1 MIIPVGNSNN
11 WLAKLWM
18 INYSIEKK
26 PEMRTRA
33 FLIIV
38 IIALIIPN
46 VLTSQTYEG
55 KYKEA
60 NYTESEVPEYVLP
73 DILTSFDN
81 IPIENIGDWK
91 KKRRPEIIDFFA
103 NNIYGIVPNPSYP
116 IKKSFEV
123 ISEDS
128 NYIEGLC
135 TRKEIKITITN
146 ELGEVSMPL
155 VQFIPNQFKK
165 PVPAIF
171 IFNGD
176 DIRKNRLELD
186 GPQKYG
192 MTKNGIPLIQLM
204 EKGIALITID
214 GNAMVSKKGFV
225 GGKINGGIIDLFFK
239 PGQKFTKENEW
250 GLIAVWAHAMTV
262 GMDYIVTNQN
272 INSDQVAVL
281 GTSVNG
287 KVALWAAANDQRIGM
302 VLLATTG
309 HGGDSI
315 WRRQFGE
322 TLENMCN
329 HLPSWICRNA
339 NLYANDVNSLP
350 VDQHTLLATIA
361 PRPLYV
367 ATAETD
373 LWADHKGQ
381 WISAYHAAEAYEL
394 YDKKVAF
401 TSPNQPP
408 LDQPIVESSIGFH
421 LRSGYHGLSYYDWAR
436 YMEFMEYHFMKED

>member
-1 MIIPVGNSNN
+1 V
-11 WLAKLWM
+11 
-18 INYSIEKK
+18 
-26 PEMRTRA
+26 
-33 FLIIV
+33 
-38 IIALIIPN
+38 
-46 VLTSQTYEG
+46 
-55 KYKEA
+55 
-60 NYTESEVPEYVLP
+60 ESEVPEYVLP
-73 DILTSFDN
+73 NILISFDN
-81 IPIENIGDWK
+81 IQIENIDDWE

-116 IKKSFEV
+116 IEKSFEV

-128 NYIEGLC
+128 NHIEGLC
-135 TRKEIKITITN
+135 TKREIKITVKN
-146 ELGEVSMPL
+146 KLGEVSMPL
-155 VQFIPNQFKK
+155 VLFIPNQIKK

-171 IFNGD
+171 LFNGD
-176 DIRKNRLELD
+176 DIRRNRLELD

-214 GNAMVSKKGFV
+214 GNAMVKKNGFE
-225 GGKINGGIIDLFFK
+225 GGKINGGIIDLFFE

-250 GLIAVWAHAMTV
+250 GLIAVWAYAMTL
-262 GMDYIVTNQN
+262 GMDYIITDQD
-272 INSDQVAVL
+272 INSEQVAVL

-287 KVALWAAANDQRIGM
+287 KVALWAAANDQRFGM

-309 HGGDSI
+309 HGGDAI

-322 TLENMCN
+322 TLANMCTY
-329 HLPSWICRNA
+329 LPTWICRNA
-339 NLYANDVNSLP
+339 KNYSKDVNSLP

-367 ATAETD
+367 GTAKTD

-381 WISAYHAAEAYEL
+381 WIAAYHAAEAYKL

-401 TSPNQPP
+401 TSPNQPS

-421 LRSGYHGLSYYDWAR
+421 LRSGYHGLTYYDWAR
-436 YMEFMEYHFMKED
+436 YMEFMEYHFMKD